1 MKTIQY
7 KFNDGSISKINVTD
21 ELYALHLE
29 LLQEEKRNHWK
40 ETRRHISLD
49 YLMEQGADIAD
60 HRDGDPLSA
69 LIEKTDDEK
78 LKNALSYLSDKQR
91 SLIEKVF
98 YNDLSLREIARQT
111 GISHQALSQ
120 QLATI
125 YKKLKKLL

>member
-7 KFNDGSISKINVTD
+7 KFNDGTIKQVCVTD

-60 HRDGDPLSA
+60 GDGDPLSA
-69 LIEKTDDEK
+69 LIEKTDDERIK
-78 LKNALSYLSDKQR
+78 TALSYLSDKQR
-91 SLIEKVF
+91 ALIEKVF
-98 YNDLSLREIARQT
+98 YNDLSLRQIARHT
-111 GISHQALSQ
+111 GVSHQA
-120 QLATI
+120 
-125 YKKLKKLL
+125 

>member
-7 KFNDGSISKINVTD
+7 KFNDGSIKEISVTD

-69 LIEKTDDEK
+69 LIEKTDDKK

-111 GISHQALSQ
+111 GVSHQALSQ

-125 YKKLKKLL
+125 FKKLKKFL

>member
-7 KFNDGSISKINVTD
+7 KFNDGTTKEISVTD

-40 ETRRHISLD
+40 ETRRHISLE
-49 YLMEQGADIAD
+49 YLMEQGVDIAD
-60 HRDGDPLSA
+60 HDSGDPLSA
-69 LIEKTDDEK
+69 LIEKTDDERIK
-78 LKNALSYLSDKQR
+78 TALSYLSDKQR

-125 YKKLKKLL
+125 YKKLKKFL

>member
-7 KFNDGSISKINVTD
+7 KFNDGTTKEISITD

-49 YLMEQGADIAD
+49 YLMEQGADFAD
-60 HRDGDPLSA
+60 GDGDPLSA

-78 LKNALSYLSDKQR
+78 LKTALSFLSDKQR
-91 SLIEKVF
+91 ALIEKVF

-111 GISHQALSQ
+111 DVSHQALSQ

-125 YKKLKKLL
+125 YKKLKKFL

>member
-7 KFNDGSISKINVTD
+7 KFNDGTIREISVTD

-40 ETRRHISLD
+40 ETRRHISLE
-49 YLMEQGADIAD
+49 YLMEQGVDIAD
-60 HRDGDPLSA
+60 HDSGDPLSA
-69 LIEKTDDEK
+69 LIEKTDDERIK
-78 LKNALSYLSDKQR
+78 TALSYLSDKQR

-111 GISHQALSQ
+111 GLSHQALSQ

-125 YKKLKKLL
+125 YKKLKKFL

>member
-7 KFNDGSISKINVTD
+7 KFNDGTTKEINVTD

-60 HRDGDPLSA
+60 HDSGDPLSA
-69 LIEKTDDEK
+69 LIEKTDDERI
-78 LKNALSYLSDKQR
+78 KNALSYLTDKQR

-125 YKKLKKLL
+125 YKKLKKFL

>member
-7 KFNDGSISKINVTD
+7 KFNDGSISEINVTD

-40 ETRRHISLD
+40 ETRRHISLN
-49 YLMEQGADIAD
+49 YLMEQGADFAD
-60 HRDGDPLSA
+60 GDGDPLSA

-78 LKNALSYLSDKQR
+78 LKTALSYLSDKQR
-91 SLIEKVF
+91 ALIEKVF

-125 YKKLKKLL
+125 YKKLKKFL

>member
-7 KFNDGSISKINVTD
+7 KFNDGSTKEISVTD

-29 LLQEEKRNHWK
+29 LLQEEKRNHWR
-40 ETRRHISLD
+40 ETRRHISLE
-49 YLMEQGADIAD
+49 YLMEQGVDIAD
-60 HRDGDPLSA
+60 HDSGDPLSA
-69 LIEKTDDEK
+69 LIEKTDDK
-78 LKNALSYLSDKQR
+78 RIKTALSYLSDKQR

-111 GISHQALSQ
+111 GVSHQALSQ

-125 YKKLKKLL
+125 YKKLKKFL

>member
-7 KFNDGSISKINVTD
+7 KFNDGSIKEISVTD

-40 ETRRHISLD
+40 ETRRHISLE
-49 YLMEQGADIAD
+49 YLIEHGADIAD
-60 HRDGDPLSA
+60 HDGGDPLSA
-69 LIEKTDDEK
+69 LLEKTDDERI
-78 LKNALSYLSDKQR
+78 KNALSYLSDKQR

>member
-7 KFNDGSISKINVTD
+7 KFNDGTTKEISVTD

-60 HRDGDPLSA
+60 HDSGDPLSA
-69 LIEKTDDEK
+69 LIEKTDDERIK
-78 LKNALSYLSDKQR
+78 TALSYLSDKQR

-111 GISHQALSQ
+111 GVSHQALSQ

-125 YKKLKKLL
+125 CKKLKKFL

>member
-7 KFNDGSISKINVTD
+7 KFNDGSIKEISVTD

-40 ETRRHISLD
+40 ETRRHTSLD

-69 LIEKTDDEK
+69 LIEKTDDERI
-78 LKNALSYLSDKQR
+78 KNALSYLSDKQR

-111 GISHQALSQ
+111 GVSHQALSQ

-125 YKKLKKLL
+125 YKKLKKFL

>member
-7 KFNDGSISKINVTD
+7 KFNDGTTKEISVTD

-40 ETRRHISLD
+40 ETRRHISLE

-60 HRDGDPLSA
+60 HDSGDPLSA
-69 LIEKTDDEK
+69 LIEKTNDERIK
-78 LKNALSYLSDKQR
+78 TALSYLSDKQR

-125 YKKLKKLL
+125 YKKLKKFL

>member
-7 KFNDGSISKINVTD
+7 KFNDGTTKEISITD

-40 ETRRHISLD
+40 ETRRHISLE
-49 YLMEQGADIAD
+49 YLIEHGADIAD
-60 HRDGDPLSA
+60 HDGGDPLSA
-69 LIEKTDDEK
+69 LIEKTDDERI
-78 LKNALSYLSDKQR
+78 KNALSYLTDKQR
-91 SLIEKVF
+91 ALIEKVF

-125 YKKLKKLL
+125 YKKLKKFL

>member
-7 KFNDGSISKINVTD
+7 KFNDGSTKEISVTD

-40 ETRRHISLD
+40 ETRRHISLE
-49 YLMEQGADIAD
+49 YLMEQGVDIAD
-60 HRDGDPLSA
+60 HDSGDPLSA
-69 LIEKTDDEK
+69 LIEKTDDERIK
-78 LKNALSYLSDKQR
+78 TALSYLSDKQR

-125 YKKLKKLL
+125 YKKLKKFL

>member
-7 KFNDGSISKINVTD
+7 KFNDGTTKEISVTD

-40 ETRRHISLD
+40 ETRRHISLE
-49 YLMEQGADIAD
+49 YLIEHGADIAD
-60 HRDGDPLSA
+60 HDGGDPLSA

-91 SLIEKVF
+91 SLIDKVF

-111 GISHQALSQ
+111 GVSHQALSQ

>member
-7 KFNDGSISKINVTD
+7 KFNDGSISEINVTD

-49 YLMEQGADIAD
+49 YLIEQGADIAD

-111 GISHQALSQ
+111 DVSHQALSQ

>member
-7 KFNDGSISKINVTD
+7 KFNDGTTKQVSVTD

-49 YLMEQGADIAD
+49 YLMEQGADFAD
-60 HRDGDPLSA
+60 GDGDPLSA

-78 LKNALSYLSDKQR
+78 LKNALSYLSEKQR
-91 SLIEKVF
+91 ALIEKVF

-111 GISHQALSQ
+111 GVSHQALSQ

-125 YKKLKKLL
+125 YKKLKKFL

>member
-7 KFNDGSISKINVTD
+7 KFNDGSIKEISVTD

-60 HRDGDPLSA
+60 HRNGDPLSA
-69 LIEKTDDEK
+69 LIEKTDDKK

-111 GISHQALSQ
+111 GVSHQALSQ

>member
-7 KFNDGSISKINVTD
+7 KFNDGTTKEISVTD

-60 HRDGDPLSA
+60 HDSGDPLSA
-69 LIEKTDDEK
+69 LIEKTDDERIK
-78 LKNALSYLSDKQR
+78 TALSYLSDKQR

-98 YNDLSLREIARQT
+98 YNDLSLREIARQM
-111 GISHQALSQ
+111 GVSHQALSQ

-125 YKKLKKLL
+125 YKKLKKFL

>member
-1 MKTIQY
+1 MNTIQY
-7 KFNDGSISKINVTD
+7 KFNDGTIKQVSVTD

-60 HRDGDPLSA
+60 HDSDPLSA
-69 LIEKTDDEK
+69 LIEKTDDERIK
-78 LKNALSYLSDKQR
+78 TALSYLSDKQR
-91 SLIEKVF
+91 ALIEKVF
-98 YNDLSLREIARQT
+98 YNDLSLREIARQM
-111 GISHQALSQ
+111 GVSHQALSQ

-125 YKKLKKLL
+125 YKKLKKFL

>member
-7 KFNDGSISKINVTD
+7 KFNDGSTKEISVTD

-40 ETRRHISLD
+40 ETRRHISLE
-49 YLMEQGADIAD
+49 YLMEQGVDIAD
-60 HRDGDPLSA
+60 HDSGDPLSA
-69 LIEKTDDEK
+69 LIEKTDDERIK
-78 LKNALSYLSDKQR
+78 TALSYLSDKQR

-111 GISHQALSQ
+111 GVSHQALSQ

-125 YKKLKKLL
+125 YKKLKKFL

>member
-7 KFNDGSISKINVTD
+7 KFNDGSISEINVTD

-60 HRDGDPLSA
+60 GDGDPLSA
-69 LIEKTDDEK
+69 LIEKTDDERIK
-78 LKNALSYLSDKQR
+78 TALSYLSDKQL

-111 GISHQALSQ
+111 GVSHQALSQ

-125 YKKLKKLL
+125 YKKLKKFL

>member
-7 KFNDGSISKINVTD
+7 KFNDGTIKEISVTD

-29 LLQEEKRNHWK
+29 LLQEEKCNHWK

-60 HRDGDPLSA
+60 HDSGDPLSA
-69 LIEKTDDEK
+69 LIEKTDGERI
-78 LKNALSYLSDKQR
+78 KNALSYLTDKQR
-91 SLIEKVF
+91 ALIEKVF
-98 YNDLSLREIARQT
+98 YNGLSLREIARQT

-125 YKKLKKLL
+125 YKKLKKFL

>member
-7 KFNDGSISKINVTD
+7 KFNDGSIKQVSVTD

-29 LLQEEKRNHWK
+29 LLQEEKRNHWR
-40 ETRRHISLD
+40 ETRRHISLE
-49 YLMEQGADIAD
+49 YLMEQGVDIAD
-60 HRDGDPLSA
+60 HDSGDPLSA
-69 LIEKTDDEK
+69 LIEKTDDERIK
-78 LKNALSYLSDKQR
+78 TALSYLSDKQR

-111 GISHQALSQ
+111 GVSHQALSQ

-125 YKKLKKLL
+125 CKKLKKFL

>member
-1 MKTIQY
+1 MSNQETKNYFNELIYIFKYEGLIRNLLIQY
-7 KFNDGSISKINVTD
+7 KFNDGTIKQVCVTD

-78 LKNALSYLSDKQR
+78 LKNALSYL
-91 SLIEKVF
+91 
-98 YNDLSLREIARQT
+98 
-111 GISHQALSQ
+111 
-120 QLATI
+120 
-125 YKKLKKLL
+125 

>member
-7 KFNDGSISKINVTD
+7 KFNDGSISEISVTD

-69 LIEKTDDEK
+69 LIEKTDDERIK
-78 LKNALSYLSDKQR
+78 TALSYLSDKQR

-111 GISHQALSQ
+111 GVSHQALSQ

-125 YKKLKKLL
+125 CKKLKKFL

>member
-7 KFNDGSISKINVTD
+7 KFNDGTTKEISVTD

-40 ETRRHISLD
+40 ETRRHISLE
-49 YLMEQGADIAD
+49 YLMEQGVDIAD
-60 HRDGDPLSA
+60 HDSGDPLSA
-69 LIEKTDDEK
+69 LIEKTNDERIK
-78 LKNALSYLSDKQR
+78 TALSYLSDKQR

-111 GISHQALSQ
+111 GLSHQALSQ

-125 YKKLKKLL
+125 YKKLKKFL

>member
-7 KFNDGSISKINVTD
+7 KFNDGTTKEISVTD

-60 HRDGDPLSA
+60 HDSGDPLSA
-69 LIEKTDDEK
+69 LIEKTDDERI
-78 LKNALSYLSDKQR
+78 KNALSYLSDKQR

-125 YKKLKKLL
+125 YKKLKKFL

>member
-7 KFNDGSISKINVTD
+7 KFNDGTTKEISVTD

-40 ETRRHISLD
+40 ETRRHTSLD

-69 LIEKTDDEK
+69 LIEKTDDERI
-78 LKNALSYLSDKQR
+78 KNALSYLSDKQR

-111 GISHQALSQ
+111 GVSHQALSQ

>member
-7 KFNDGSISKINVTD
+7 KFNDGTTKVISVTN

-49 YLMEQGADIAD
+49 YLMEQGADFAD
-60 HRDGDPLSA
+60 GDGDPLSA

-78 LKNALSYLSDKQR
+78 LKNALSFLSDKQR
-91 SLIEKVF
+91 ALIEKVF

-111 GISHQALSQ
+111 GVSHQALSQ

>member
-7 KFNDGSISKINVTD
+7 KFNDGSTKEISVTD

-29 LLQEEKRNHWK
+29 LLQEEKRNHWR
-40 ETRRHISLD
+40 ETRRHISLE
-49 YLMEQGADIAD
+49 YLMEQGVDIAD
-60 HRDGDPLSA
+60 HDSGDPLSA
-69 LIEKTDDEK
+69 LIEKTDDERI
-78 LKNALSYLSDKQR
+78 KNALSYLTDKQR

-111 GISHQALSQ
+111 GVSHQALSQ

-125 YKKLKKLL
+125 YKKLKKFL

>member
-7 KFNDGSISKINVTD
+7 KFNDGSTSEINVTD

-40 ETRRHISLD
+40 ETRRHISLN

-69 LIEKTDDEK
+69 LIEKTDDERIK
-78 LKNALSYLSDKQR
+78 TALSYLSDKQR

-125 YKKLKKLL
+125 YKKLKKFL

>member
-7 KFNDGSISKINVTD
+7 KFNDGTIKEISVTD
-21 ELYALHLE
+21 ELYALYLE

-78 LKNALSYLSDKQR
+78 LKNALSYLSDKQQ

>member
-7 KFNDGSISKINVTD
+7 KFNDGTTKEINVTD

-40 ETRRHISLD
+40 ETRRHISLE
-49 YLMEQGADIAD
+49 YLIEHGADIAD
-60 HRDGDPLSA
+60 HDGGDPLSA
-69 LIEKTDDEK
+69 LIEKTDDK
-78 LKNALSYLSDKQR
+78 RIKTALSYLSDKQR

-111 GISHQALSQ
+111 GVSHQALSQ

-125 YKKLKKLL
+125 YKKLKKFL

>member
-7 KFNDGSISKINVTD
+7 KFNDGTTKEISVTD

-40 ETRRHISLD
+40 ETRRHISLE
-49 YLMEQGADIAD
+49 YLIEHGADIAD
-60 HRDGDPLSA
+60 HDGGDPLSA
-69 LIEKTDDEK
+69 LIEKTDDERIK
-78 LKNALSYLSDKQR
+78 TALSYLSDKQR

-111 GISHQALSQ
+111 GVSHQALSQ

-125 YKKLKKLL
+125 YKKLKKFL

>member
-7 KFNDGSISKINVTD
+7 KFNDGTIKQVCVTD

-78 LKNALSYLSDKQR
+78 LKTALSYLSDKQR
-91 SLIEKVF
+91 ALIEKVF

-125 YKKLKKLL
+125 YKKLKKFL

>member
-7 KFNDGSISKINVTD
+7 KFNDGTTKEISVTD

-78 LKNALSYLSDKQR
+78 LKNALSYLSDKQQ